1 MKYCTS
7 FITTVLIM
15 FYISTMPVM
24 PQSSSDGQYWKEM
37 KRNKFFVSYYD
48 LEMLVA
54 AKGEVFDLAVKTG
67 YNSEQTMPGLDRGY
81 FTEVIVY
88 TISLKDVKY
97 LIKKATYLD
106 GNGVILKNFDYFTGD
121 NPDPSRML
129 PITKGSPVYDLIV
142 LHRIIHGK
150 N

>member
-1 MKYCTS
+1 MKYCATFTS
-7 FITTVLIM
+7 TLLILLCFFPATVR
-15 FYISTMPVM
+15 SQPS
-24 PQSSSDGQYWKEM
+24 PDGQYWKEM
-37 KRNKFFVSYYD
+37 TKNKFFISYYD

-67 YNSEQTMPGLDRGY
+67 YNSEQTMPGLERGY
-81 FTEVIVY
+81 FTEVLVY

-97 LIKKATYLD
+97 LIKRATYFD
-106 GNGVILKNFDYFTGD
+106 GKGVIVKNFDYLNG
-121 NPDPSRML
+121 NKPDPSRML